1 MTASAAQTKG
11 MGLGSA
17 AVLGLLVWLAAFA
30 GASSV
35 ADRAW
40 KLGLQCGVV
49 TGGLSGVGG
58 LLLTA
63 PVLGKPMNALVGAM
77 SLGFLAR
84 LLLIGA
90 GLVVTVRTLN
100 AEPLGFALAFF
111 PLFFVFAALEILVVV
126 HHAPTGPGAGKES

>member
-1 MTASAAQTKG
+1 VTASTAQSK
-11 MGLGSA
+11 GLGLGA
-17 AVLGLLVWLAAFA
+17 AAALGFVVWLASFA

-49 TGGLSGVGG
+49 TGGLSGLGG
-58 LLLTA
+58 FLLTA